1 MVARLSAFI
10 ALSIVF
16 AGSALAAPPVFRI
29 ASNDGIPIAKRQGRS
44 LVHAPASRTGIS
56 KRKGVQ
62 LTAPQA
68 KFVASLGKYLKSE
81 GETALVTSGA
91 RTPQHQLAIIK
102 SKVREVGAARRF
114 PELRRASVS
123 KPNTWLRAW
132 QYLRAMHV
140 PVYAPKLTPGVSGEI
155 SNHTKG
161 LAVDLISG
169 SLDHLH
175 ELISNFAHSSFA
187 AMAPLR
193 VVSIAREAGCVHI
206 NLAHK

>member
-1 MVARLSAFI
+1 MVAR
-10 ALSIVF
+10 
-16 AGSALAAPPVFRI
+16 
-29 ASNDGIPIAKRQGRS
+29 IPIAVIAALSLIVVSLHAEPAFTVVKKDGIAVTKSRRS
-44 LVHAPASRTGIS
+44 THSGIS

-62 LTAPQA
+62 LTAKQA
-68 KFVASLGKYLKSE
+68 KFVQSLGQYLSTE

-91 RTPQHQLAIIK
+91 RSPQHQLAIIK
-102 SKVREVGAARRF
+102 SKVREAGATRRF
-114 PELRRASVS
+114 PELKRATVS
-123 KPNTWLRAW
+123 KTSTWLRAW
-132 QYLRAMHV
+132 QYLRAIHV
-140 PVYAPKLTPGVSGEI
+140 PVYAPKEAPGVYSEV

-175 ELISNFAHSSFA
+175 GLVANFEHSAYA

-206 NLAHK
+206 NLASK